1 MCGIAGFINFKK
13 DYLREEKRWR
23 EVLDTMNRVQ
33 KHRGP
38 DEEGIYLHSNCGL
51 AHVRLSILDLA
62 RGVQPMTKR
71 LADHVC
77 TIVYNGEVYNMPQL
91 RRELE
96 QEGIVFE
103 TTSDTEV
110 ILAGYMVHGAEYVRR
125 LNGIFAFAIWDELAR
140 TLTLFRDPIG
150 VKPFFYTIQKGADA
164 KDYTLV
170 FASELKGIFAYPGI
184 EPKLNKES
192 LQEVLGLGPAKS
204 YGKGVFEGMLELLA
218 GHYLVCDCNGV
229 HDECYWSLVS
239 KEHEDDY
246 STTVDKVS
254 WLIQDAV
261 KMQMLS
267 DIPISTFLSGGVDSS
282 LVTAICAKELHAQ
295 GKQLRTFSF
304 DFKDNAKYFKS
315 NAFQPSQD
323 RPWVDKMVDYAKTEH
338 IYLECDKEN
347 QADYLYNAVD
357 ARDLPCMTDIESSM
371 LYFCSQVVD
380 YNKVTL
386 TGECADEIF
395 GGYPWFHKKECF
407 EADCFPWSMDISPRN
422 TFLKDEV
429 EKELDLENYAKMVYA
444 NSVAETPRLQ
454 GETVVEKRRRE
465 ISWLNLKWFMVTLL
479 DRMDRTSMYSGLEAR
494 VPFADYRIVEY
505 VWNVPW
511 EMKCPVMPVVDGIPV
526 GRKASGSKIEGASYE
541 PVVKGLLRAAGED
554 YLPKEVLYRRKSP
567 YPKTYDPGYEKLL
580 ASRLEEVL
588 NDASSPILPLVD
600 KKKVL
605 TFLSSVKDYG
615 KPWYG
620 QLMAG
625 PQLIAYWLQINYWM
639 KKWGLTV

>member
-13 DYLREEKRWR
+13 DYLREEKHWR
-23 EVLDTMNRVQ
+23 EVLDEMNRVQ

-38 DEEGIYLHSNCGL
+38 DEEGICLHRNCGM

-62 RGVQPMTKR
+62 RGTQPMTKR
-71 LADHVC
+71 MGEHSC
-77 TIVYNGEVYNMPQL
+77 TIVYNGEIYNMPVL
-91 RRELE
+91 RRELK
-96 QEGIVFE
+96 QEGVSFE

-110 ILAGYMVHGAEYVRR
+110 ILAGYMLHGAEYVKR
-125 LNGIFAFAIWDELAR
+125 LNGIFAFAIWDEAAR
-140 TLTLFRDPIG
+140 RLTLFRDPVG
-150 VKPFFYTIQKGADA
+150 VKPFFYTLEKGMGAD
-164 KDYTLV
+164 DYTLV

-184 EPKLNKES
+184 EPRLDKES

-204 YGKGVFEGMLELLA
+204 CGKGVFAGISELLA
-218 GHYLVCDCNGV
+218 GHYLVCDCNGL
-229 HDECYWSLVS
+229 HDECYWQLVS
-239 KEHEDDY
+239 REHGEDY
-246 STTVDKVS
+246 STTVEKVS
-254 WLIQDAV
+254 WLIEDAV

-282 LVTAICAKELHAQ
+282 LVTAICAKELHSQ

-304 DFKDNAKYFKS
+304 DFKDNTKYFKS
-315 NAFQPSQD
+315 NDFQPSQD

-338 IYLECDKEN
+338 VYLECDKEK
-347 QADYLYNAVD
+347 QADYLYHAVD

-429 EKELDLENYAKMVYA
+429 EKELALEDYAKMIYEK
-444 NSVAETPRLQ
+444 SVAETPRLQ
-454 GETVVEKRRRE
+454 GETAVEKRRRE

-494 VPFADYRIVEY
+494 VPFADYRIIEY

-511 EMKCPVMPVVDGIPV
+511 EMKCPERNGV
-526 GRKASGSKIEGASYE
+526 
-541 PVVKGLLRAAGED
+541 PVVKGLLRAAGEK
-554 YLPKEVLYRRKSP
+554 YLPEEVLYRRKSP

-580 ASRLEEVL
+580 SGRLEEVL

-605 TFLSSVKDYG
+605 AFLSSVKDYG

-639 KKWGLTV
+639 KKWKLSV